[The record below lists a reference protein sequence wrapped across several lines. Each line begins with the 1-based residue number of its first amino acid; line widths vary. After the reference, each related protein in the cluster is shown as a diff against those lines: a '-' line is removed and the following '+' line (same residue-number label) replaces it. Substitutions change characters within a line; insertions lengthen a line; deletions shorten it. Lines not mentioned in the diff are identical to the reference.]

1 VLNAL
6 RAKLDE
12 AHQINQTTLSF
23 IRSLNAN
30 DVSPLV
36 YAFFDLQ

>member
-12 AHQINQTTLSF
+12 AHQINQSTLSF
-23 IRSLNAN
+23 IRSMNAS
-30 DVSPLV
+30 DVGPLV
-36 YAFFDLQ
+36 YAFSDLQ